1 MTHFVEA
8 SSTSVGMSEDGPFY
22 SVSKWRIRR
31 HWLLVAHTPSVSNIA
46 AFFRTEDEARRF
58 ADTFDLTIRENP

>member
-31 HWLLVAHTPSVSNIA
+31 HWLLAVHGPGVTSIA

-58 ADTFDLTIRENP
+58 ADTFGLTIRENS